1 MKRRDR
7 LNRLEDLGF
16 YIAMMFTS
24 IIIGFFILGA
34 IGKIASL
41 FW

>member
-16 YIAMMFTS
+16 YIAMIFS
-24 IIIGFFILGA
+24 SVIIGFLILGV
-34 IGKIASL
+34 IEKIVRL
-41 FW
+41 FR